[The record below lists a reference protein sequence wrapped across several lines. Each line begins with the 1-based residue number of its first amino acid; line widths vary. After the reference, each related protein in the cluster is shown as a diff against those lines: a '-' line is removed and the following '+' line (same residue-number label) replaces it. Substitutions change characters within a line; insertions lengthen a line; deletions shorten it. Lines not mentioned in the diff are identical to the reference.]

1 LSLAIS
7 SIASVM
13 LGNNNKK
20 TRKQGK
26 TERDYGQVVI
36 VLPIEAVYKEELV
49 TLGITACNSI
59 GDADLLLSY
68 LV

>member
-49 TLGITACNSI
+49 TLGTTAGNSI